1 MSYNNNF
8 IFRFKDI
15 ETSLIDRGE
24 YVERFDALSLST
36 VDIEDSNNTTLTL
49 AGFNKLVSALTT
61 LLNEKCKSL
70 LFAIVITRCY
80 FEDQVKSIII
90 IEINA
95 TVSV

>member
-1 MSYNNNF
+1 MSYNNNNF

-61 LLNEKCKSL
+61 LLNE
-70 LFAIVITRCY
+70 AYI
-80 FEDQVKSIII
+80 DQQTG
-90 IEINA
+90 NN
-95 TVSV
+95 